1 MHSRATEDYLK
12 QILQLQLQGGN
23 GHLVPMGRLAEGMAV
38 VPGTATSMV
47 KKLAKAGLVKYE
59 AYAGVRLT
67 AKGKRLALLVLRRH
81 RLVETLLVESFGL
94 DWSEVHDE
102 AERLEHA
109 ISDKLLE
116 RIDTFLGH
124 PVADPHGDPIPDHAG
139 RLPTAAIRRL
149 IECKAG
155 ESVRISRVVDQDQ
168 AFLKFISHHGLKPG
182 TRVAVQ
188 EIDDVSDAVVV
199 KPGRKNAVTMGG
211 AAARKLLVESV

>member
-1 MHSRATEDYLK
+1 
-12 QILQLQLQGGN
+12 
-23 GHLVPMGRLAEGMAV
+23 MAV

-59 AYAGVRLT
+59 AYSGVRLT

-102 AERLEHA
+102 ADRLEHA

-116 RIDTFLGH
+116 RIDAFLGH
-124 PVADPHGDPIPDHAG
+124 PVADPHGDPIPDHTG
-139 RLPTAAIRRL
+139 RLPAASIRRL
-149 IECKAG
+149 IECHAG

-168 AFLKFISHHGLKPG
+168 AFLKFISRHGLKPG
-182 TRVAVQ
+182 TQVAVE
-188 EIDDVSDAVVV
+188 EIDDVSDSVVI
-199 KPGRKNAVTMGG
+199 KPGRKEPVTMGG